1 MLRVPTLR
9 ILRPLALLALLFLLS
24 AANRPLSTVQADEW
38 PQWLGPQRDGVW
50 RETGILDKFPEGG
63 PKVRWKTPIGAGYA
77 GPAVV
82 GDKVYITDRVLDEGA
97 KNPQSG
103 FGKNVVNGKERVLC
117 LDEATGKIL
126 WQQDYKA
133 TYEISY
139 PSGPRC
145 TPVVQDGKVYT
156 LGAVGD
162 LLCLDAANGKIL
174 WSKNFPKDYAAP
186 MPLWGFAGHP
196 LIEGKQLICLVGG
209 PNALVV
215 AFDKDTG
222 KELWKALNA
231 KEPGYCPPT
240 LLTIGGKQ
248 QLVIWHPEAVV
259 GLDPATGKE
268 LWTHKWN
275 VQAALTVPTPRL
287 DGDRLLLSSFY
298 NGSKLLELKGDPVA
312 PKVLWESKSA
322 KTGKGE
328 TPNKTDNLH
337 AIMPTPFIR
346 DGHIYGICSY
356 GELRCLK
363 ADTGERVWMDLRA
376 TGTQKMPTERWGNA
390 FLVEHEGKFF
400 IFNEKGDLI
409 IAKLSPKG
417 YEEISRAHILDPDN
431 RMAGRLVIWSH
442 PAFAHKS
449 MFARNDSEIVSVSLS
464 K

>member
-1 MLRVPTLR
+1 MLRTQVLR
-9 ILRPLALLALLFLLS
+9 GCKPFAFLLLLIV
-24 AANRPLSTVQADEW
+24 LSTAQADEW

-50 RETGILDKFPEGG
+50 RETGILEKFPEGG

-82 GDKVYITDRVLDEGA
+82 GDKVFITDRILDEGA

-103 FGKNVVNGKERVLC
+103 FAKNVVNGKERILC
-117 LDEATGKIL
+117 LDEASGKIL
-126 WQQDYKA
+126 WKHEYPA

-145 TPVVQDGKVYT
+145 TPVVKDGKVYT

-162 LLCLDAANGKIL
+162 LFCLDAATGKVL
-174 WSKNFPKDYAAP
+174 WSKNFPKEHEAV

-196 LIEGKQLICLVGG
+196 LLDGDQLICLVGG

-215 AFDKDTG
+215 AYHKDTG

-240 LLTIGGKQ
+240 ILTIGGKR
-248 QLVIWHPEAVV
+248 QLIIWHPEAVAA
-259 GLDPATGKE
+259 LDPETGKT
-268 LWTHKWN
+268 LWTHPWN

-298 NGSKLLELKGDPVA
+298 NGSKLLELKGDA
-312 PKVLWESKSA
+312 PKVVWESKWA
-322 KTGKGE
+322 KGGKGE
-328 TPNKTDNLH
+328 TPTKTDNLH

-363 ADTGERVWMDLRA
+363 LDTGERVWMDLRA
-376 TGTQKMPTERWGNA
+376 TGSQKMPTERWGNA
-390 FLVEHEGKFF
+390 FLIEHEGKFF

-409 IAKLSPKG
+409 IAKLSPQG
-417 YEEISRAHILDPDN
+417 YEELSRAHILEPDN
-431 RMAGRLVIWSH
+431 RMAGRLVNWSH
-442 PAFAHKS
+442 PAFAHKN
-449 MFARNDSEIVSVSLS
+449 MYARNDREIVSVSLS